1 MKSKQIICKSKINT
15 EWKLPFVVPGRAWWW
30 PRLPKN
36 RVAVCML
43 HSVGNDL
50 SLPDCPANNVIESEK
65 LRAVIRLLKDAGYL
79 FTTFGAAFG
88 EETPLSTGVRRVCLT
103 FDDGYV
109 DNYTT
114 LFPILKEEGVPATLF
129 VTNRGETDAH
139 FLSAVQIQELD
150 KSGLVEIGGHTAS
163 HCFMLHTDKESAKRE
178 IDTNKMWLE
187 GLLEHSITSFAYPRG
202 EYDAEVVRFVQEA
215 GYKCAATMEKHQR
228 QPPTDAFHIHRQI
241 LPRGKS
247 PYELYLLATRGKY
260 RL

>member
-1 MKSKQIICKSKINT
+1 MNT
-15 EWKLPFVVPGRAWWW
+15 EWELPFVVPSRAWWW
-30 PRLPKN
+30 PRLPKA

-50 SLPDCPANNVIESEK
+50 TLPDCPANNAIEPEK
-65 LRAVIRLLKDAGYL
+65 LRAVIRLLKEAGYL

-88 EETPLSTGVRRVCLT
+88 AGKPSSTAVRRICLT

-109 DNYTT
+109 DNYTN
-114 LFPILKEEGVPATLF
+114 LFPILKEEGVAATLF
-129 VTNRGETDAH
+129 VTNRGETDPH
-139 FLSAVQIQELD
+139 FLSVAQIQELD

-163 HCFMLHTDKESAKRE
+163 HCFMCHTDIETAQRE
-178 IDTNKMWLE
+178 IKSNKAWLE
-187 GLLEHSITSFAYPRG
+187 GLLGHPIVSFAYPRG
-202 EYDAEVVRFVQEA
+202 EYDAVVVRLVKAA

-228 QPPTDAFHIHRQI
+228 KPPTDSFHIHRQI